1 MLVVVS
7 VVAGCQELFFNV
19 VFFVEAAV
27 CCLLAF
33 CCCASVKVVY
43 FLVLQT
49 LKFEALINCWATQNL
64 HTGYGGHFYLF
75 NLLNTLQLQNFNLH
89 SFA

>member
-49 LKFEALINCWATQNL
+49 LKPSLTAGRHKIYILVMVDIFI
-64 HTGYGGHFYLF
+64 
-75 NLLNTLQLQNFNLH
+75 
-89 SFA
+89 